1 MQSPFKYLAGFISK
15 NPKIVA
21 VIVAVWFIISM
32 YGMMQ
37 VTMKTGDDT
46 YVDKTTPRGILLDK
60 YANLFSSDSIM
71 VIFES
76 DSVTDPE
83 FVKYMDTLI
92 RDFSNEGGVKSA
104 SGLADLMKSA
114 NNGILPTSKA
124 EIESIKS
131 NLPPEALEKY
141 LPSNMLTI
149 SVLSLET
156 GMSEVNKEGLLNNL
170 ETIISLSEKPAG
182 STVTLSGD
190 PAFSKQMGEEMGT
203 STGTL
208 IFAAML
214 LMVVAVG
221 ILFSHVS
228 WRFMP
233 VGIVF
238 TGLINTFG
246 IMGLFGIPVSM
257 VVIAAF
263 PVLIGIGIDYAIQLH
278 SRFDEESKRNPTN
291 ADAAY
296 ITVENAGPSVL
307 YAMIATSLGFV
318 AMYITPIPMVFD
330 FGVTCIIGVLCCYIS
345 ALLIVPS
352 FGILFNYKP
361 KETKKKSAGD
371 KMAAYN
377 NFIGNTSYKIAKNPV
392 PVLLILGFVAIVGV
406 QLDNYVPISYDE
418 ETFVPPDMP
427 AVVDMKKVTRT
438 MGSTSTLTIYLKGD
452 NLLSPDALLWIDEF
466 GEYETKTR
474 NELTSVSS
482 IAVLIKQYNGG
493 VIPDT
498 LPEVKEV
505 FEKIPEKSRSS
516 YIYGQLNGVMEFG
529 MLEIEV
535 DPAQSLINNVK
546 KDLVWKSPPPGVSA
560 ELTGSTEMGINL
572 VSQIA
577 TGKILMTL
585 LGFALIFA
593 WLILI
598 YRKVSA
604 VSPLIPIIMIVGW
617 NGAIMYSLGIDYT
630 PMTAVLGSM
639 TIGVASEYTILILE
653 RYNEER
659 RAGRDKY
666 EAIRTGVEKIGTAI
680 TVSGLTTVFG
690 FSALLLSTFNII
702 KNFGTVTVITVGFS
716 LIGAIVV
723 MPAVLSVMSGDD
735 KEKRSA

>member
-291 ADAAY
+291 ADAAF

-666 EAIRTGVEKIGTAI
+666 EAIRIGVEKIGMAI

-735 KEKRSA
+735 KEKKSV